1 MSPAGE
7 RFGNTVLGA
16 TGLRVGRLGVAA
28 SYGVPAAALEA
39 AFEQGVNYFY
49 WGTFRR
55 SGFGQAIRNLS
66 SQRDR
71 IVVVIQSYSR
81 VAGLMKWSLE
91 RALGALHLDYADVL
105 LLGLWNRPVP
115 ERILDTARKLKERG
129 LVRYLAASSHDR
141 PLIRRWVAGKEF
153 DVVHFRY
160 NAIHTGA
167 ETDIFP
173 YLRGESRPGTVAYT
187 ATSWKQLLDPK
198 KIPKNEKTPRASD
211 CYRFV
216 LARTEVDVCMTGP
229 ANADQMT
236 EALEALRRGP
246 MPEDELAWMR
256 RVGAAIYAR

>member
-1 MSPAGE
+1 MSPAGAA
-7 RFGNTVLGA
+7 FGHTVLGA

-28 SYGVPAAALEA
+28 SYGVPAASVEA
-39 AFEQGVNYFY
+39 AFEHGVNYFY

-55 SGFGQAIRNLS
+55 SGLGQAIRNLS

-71 IVVVIQSYSR
+71 MVVVIQSYSR
-81 VAGLMKWSLE
+81 VAGLMGWSLE
-91 RALGALHLDYADVL
+91 RALRALRLDHADVL

-115 ERILDTARKLKERG
+115 ERILDAARKLKERG
-129 LVRYLAASSHDR
+129 LVQYLAASSHDR
-141 PLIRRWVAGKEF
+141 PLLGRWVAAREF
-153 DVVHFRY
+153 DVVHLRY

-167 ETDIFP
+167 QSDIFP
-173 YLRGESRPGTVAYT
+173 YLPSENRPGTVAYT

-198 KIPKNEKTPRASD
+198 KVPKNEKVPQASD

-216 LARTEVDVCMTGP
+216 LARSEVDVCMTGP
-229 ANADQMT
+229 ANAEQMT

-246 MPEDELAWMR
+246 MAEDELAWMR

>member
-7 RFGNTVLGA
+7 TFGHTVLGA
-16 TGLRVGRLGVAA
+16 TGLRVGRLGAAA
-28 SYGVPAAALEA
+28 SYGVPAASVEA
-39 AFEQGVNYFY
+39 AFEQGVNYLY

-71 IVVVIQSYSR
+71 MVVVIQSYSR
-81 VAGLMKWSLE
+81 VAGLMAWSLE
-91 RALGALHLDYADVL
+91 RALGALHLDHADVL

-115 ERILDTARKLKERG
+115 ERILDAARKLKERG
-129 LVRYLAASSHDR
+129 LVQYLAASSHDR
-141 PLIRRWVAGKEF
+141 PLIRRWVTAREF

-167 ETDIFP
+167 ESDIFP
-173 YLRGESRPGTVAYT
+173 YLPTENRPGTVAYT

-198 KIPKNEKTPRASD
+198 KVPKNEKVPRASD
-211 CYRFV
+211 CYRFI
-216 LARTEVDVCMTGP
+216 LARSEVDVCMTGP
-229 ANADQMT
+229 SNAEQMN

-246 MPEDELAWMR
+246 MAEDELAWIR

>member
-1 MSPAGE
+1 MTPVGAM
-7 RFGNTVLGA
+7 FGNTVLGA
-16 TGLRVGRLGVAA
+16 TGLHVGRLGVAA
-28 SYGVPAAALEA
+28 SYGVSAAALEA
-39 AFEQGVNYFY
+39 AFAQGVNYFY

-55 SGFGQAIRNLS
+55 SGFGQAIRNLAS
-66 SQRDR
+66 HRDR
-71 IVVVIQSYSR
+71 MVIVIQSFSR
-81 VAGLMKWSLE
+81 IAGLMGWSLE
-91 RALGALHLDYADVL
+91 RALGDLRLDHADVL

-115 ERILDTARKLKERG
+115 ERILDAARKLKERG

-141 PLIRRWVAGKEF
+141 LLIRWVDARIF

-167 ETDIFP
+167 EMDIFP
-173 YLRGESRPGTVAYT
+173 YLSTENRPGTVAYT

-198 KIPKNEKTPRASD
+198 RVPKNEKVPRASD

-216 LARTEVDVCMTGP
+216 LARPEVDVCMTGP
-229 ANADQMT
+229 SNAEQMT

-246 MPEDELAWMR
+246 LQEDELTWMR